1 VICHAPLAF
10 GRFTRRPPDD
20 VSWQDAERTSSSLR
34 FRYGVEELNYSRFQ
48 DVFAPHYEELIFA
61 DELLEKF

>member
-1 VICHAPLAF
+1 MGMPSPLILQRAALD
-10 GRFTRRPPDD
+10 GDPSGVEATGWR
-20 VSWQDAERTSSSLR
+20 SLR

>member
-1 VICHAPLAF
+1 MGMPSPLILQRAALD
-10 GRFTRRPPDD
+10 GDPSGVEATGWR
-20 VSWQDAERTSSSLR
+20 SLR
-34 FRYGVEELNYSRFQ
+34 LRHGVEELNYSRFQ